1 MNKFQIVEV
10 TEQLNHAGTK
20 ATSDMSIVAE
30 KLGFKPVKVKMDST
44 KKTFFGK
51 VIRQIGYFRDWRK
64 AEKEVTEGSI
74 LLLQHPFHYPQLT
87 REKTLR
93 NIKNKNVKIISLVHD
108 VEELR
113 VFRYN
118 DYYKREF
125 EFMLEIADII
135 IVHNEVMKK
144 WFIERGVEEKKLVT
158 LGIFDYLQN
167 VDKYEDDNK
176 DKDIVGQRVGLEKSI
191 HYKKPNCDEKS
202 ICDEKS
208 ASVKKTIIFEKSITV
223 AGNLDTEKC
232 GYIKELADLKG
243 IKVHLYGPNFNEA
256 LKDSGDITYH
266 GSFPSSEIP
275 KKLDRGF
282 GLVWDGESING
293 CKGASGQ
300 YLRYNNPHKLSLYL
314 SSGLPVIIWKEAAEA
329 GFVEE
334 NKVGITVQ
342 NVKELEGIFDTL
354 TAVEYETMTGN
365 VRRISEALCKGKYG
379 EEVLRKSMTRLL

>member
-1 MNKFQIVEV
+1 MDKFQIVEV

-20 ATSDMSIVAE
+20 ATADMAYVAE
-30 KLGFKPVKVKMDST
+30 KLGFKPVTVKMDST
-44 KKTFFGK
+44 EKTFLGK
-51 VIRQIGYFRDWRK
+51 VIRQIGYFRDWGK
-64 AEKEVTEGSI
+64 AEKEITEGSI

-93 NIKNKNVKIISLVHD
+93 NIKSRNVKIISLVHD

-113 VFRYN
+113 AFRYK

-125 EFMLEIADII
+125 EFMLELSDVI

-158 LGIFDYLQN
+158 LGIFDYLQDE
-167 VDKYEDDNK
+167 DKE
-176 DKDIVGQRVGLEKSI
+176 
-191 HYKKPNCDEKS
+191 
-202 ICDEKS
+202 
-208 ASVKKTIIFEKSITV
+208 KTISFEKSITV

-256 LKDSGDITYH
+256 MKGSKDITYH

-275 KKLDRGF
+275 KKLNRGF

-293 CKGASGQ
+293 CKGDSGQ

-329 GFVEE
+329 GFVEK
-334 NKVGITVQ
+334 NQVGITVHD
-342 NVKELEGIFDTL
+342 VKELEKIFDAL
-354 TAVEYETMTGN
+354 TAEEYETMVQN
-365 VRRISEALCKGKYG
+365 VKKIGKALCNGEYGKEALMESMRRIS
-379 EEVLRKSMTRLL
+379 

>member
-20 ATSDMSIVAE
+20 ATSDMAIVAE

-51 VIRQIGYFRDWRK
+51 VIRQKGYFRDWRK

-113 VFRYN
+113 AFRYN

-144 WFIERGVEEKKLVT
+144 WFMERGVEEKKLVT
-158 LGIFDYLQN
+158 LGIFDYIQ
-167 VDKYEDDNK
+167 DEYK
-176 DKDIVGQRVGLEKSI
+176 EKS
-191 HYKKPNCDEKS
+191 
-202 ICDEKS
+202 
-208 ASVKKTIIFEKSITV
+208 IIFEKSITV
-223 AGNLDTEKC
+223 AGNLDIEKC

-300 YLRYNNPHKLSLYL
+300 YLRYNNPHKLSLYI
-314 SSGLPVIIWKEAAEA
+314 SSGIPVIIWKEAAEA

-354 TAVEYETMTGN
+354 TAVEYETMVKN
-365 VRRISEALCKGKYG
+365 VRKIGKALCKGEYG
-379 EEVLRKSMTRLL
+379 EEALMESMGRIS